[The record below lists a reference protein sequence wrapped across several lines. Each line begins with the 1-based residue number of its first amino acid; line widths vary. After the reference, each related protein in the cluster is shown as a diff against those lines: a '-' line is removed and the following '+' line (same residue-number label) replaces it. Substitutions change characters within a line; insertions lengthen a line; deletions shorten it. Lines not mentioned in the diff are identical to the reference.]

1 MCADAA
7 MPDWSCQVTSYMTG
21 LRCSRCHL
29 AHDARQPHHLCTACG
44 SPLLVEYDLAAV
56 GAAVTP
62 EDLAR
67 RDPSFWRYS
76 ELLPLAD
83 PAQRV
88 SLGELITPLLTVP
101 ALASDLGLPGLLI
114 KDDGLLPTG
123 SFKARGAAIGVS
135 RAREL
140 GARVLALPTAGNAG
154 GAWAS
159 YGARAGLEVR
169 VVTPLDAP
177 LINRAEV
184 RVTGAGAY
192 AVRGIISDAGAI
204 IARGVAQHDWYDA
217 GTLREPY
224 RIEGKKTMGF
234 EIADVLG
241 WTLPDVVIY
250 PCGGG
255 VGFIGMWKAFNE
267 LRQLGWVRG
276 GLPRMIAVQAAGC
289 APIVRAYEAGA
300 EASEFWQ
307 GAATVASG
315 LRVPRPLGDF
325 LVLRVLRE
333 SGGTALA
340 VDDAAILAALKLAAQ
355 REGLVLSPEGAAT
368 IAAIPALLM
377 HGDIHPAERVVVYN
391 TGAGIKYPEALP
403 SDLPVLNPGDDLPA

>member
-1 MCADAA
+1 VD
-7 MPDWSCQVTSYMTG
+7 
-21 LRCSRCHL
+21 
-29 AHDARQPHHLCTACG
+29 
-44 SPLLVEYDLAAV
+44 YDLAAV

-62 EDLAR
+62 ADLAR
-67 RDPSFWRYS
+67 REPSLWRYG
-76 ELLPLAD
+76 ELLPIEDLAN
-83 PAQRV
+83 RV
-88 SLGELITPLLTVP
+88 SLGEVITPLLPAP

-123 SFKARGAAIGVS
+123 SFKARGAAVGVT

-177 LINRAEV
+177 LINRAEL
-184 RVTGAGAY
+184 RVTGAGGY
-192 AVRGIISDAGAI
+192 AVRGIISDAGMI
-204 IARGVAQHDWYDA
+204 IARGVAQHVWYDA

-234 EIADVLG
+234 EIAEALG
-241 WTLPDVVIY
+241 WTLPEVVIY

-255 VGFIGMWKAFNE
+255 VGLIGMWKAFNE
-267 LRQLGWVRG
+267 LRQLGWVTG
-276 GLPRMIAVQAAGC
+276 ALPRMIAVQASGC
-289 APIVRAYEAGA
+289 APIVRAFEVGA
-300 EASEFWQ
+300 EASEFWH
-307 GAATVASG
+307 GAATFASG
-315 LRVPRPLGDF
+315 LRVPKPLGDF

-340 VDDAAILAALKLAAQ
+340 VDDAAILAALEQTAR

-368 IAAIPALLM
+368 IAAIPILLQ
-377 HGDIHPAERVVVYN
+377 HGDIHSAERVVAFN

>member
-1 MCADAA
+1 VI
-7 MPDWSCQVTSYMTG
+7 Q
-21 LRCSRCHL
+21 
-29 AHDARQPHHLCTACG
+29 HLCTACA

-62 EDLAR
+62 VDLAHR
-67 RDPSFWRYS
+67 EPSLWRYC
-76 ELLPLAD
+76 ELLPVED
-83 PAQRV
+83 PANRV
-88 SLGELITPLLTVP
+88 TLGEVITPLLPVP
-101 ALASDLGLPGLLI
+101 ALAAELGLPGLLI

-123 SFKARGAAIGVS
+123 SFKARGAAVGVT

-140 GARVLALPTAGNAG
+140 GAQVLALPTAGNAG

-177 LINRAEV
+177 MINRAEV

-204 IARGVAQHDWYDA
+204 IARGVARHGWYDA

-234 EIADVLG
+234 ELADTLG
-241 WTLPDVVIY
+241 WTLPNAVIY

-255 VGFIGMWKAFNE
+255 VGFIGMWKAFQE
-267 LRQLGWVRG
+267 LQQLGWVRG
-276 GLPRMIAVQAAGC
+276 AMPRMIAVQSAGC
-289 APIVRAYEAGA
+289 APIVRAFQEGA
-300 EASEFWQ
+300 EASTFWQ

-315 LRVPRPLGDF
+315 LRVPKPLGDF
-325 LVLRVLRE
+325 LVLQVLRE

-340 VDDAAILAALKLAAQ
+340 IDDAAILAALEQTAR
-355 REGLVLSPEGAAT
+355 REGLVLSPEGAAVV
-368 IAAIPALLM
+368 AAIPALLQS
-377 HGDIHPAERVVVYN
+377 GVIRADDRVVAFN

-403 SDLPVLNPGDDLPA
+403 SDLPVLDPGDELV